1 MKSIHW
7 ETDKNKLKMAIK
19 IMGGSGAIVL
29 KNLNHTYK
37 RQKIHTYKIV
47 FNFYLEGFFLS
58 EKLFNISTLL
68 FASLANKNNNN
79 NYAIRSL

>member
-29 KNLNHTYK
+29 NNLNHTYK

-58 EKLFNISTLL
+58 EKLFNISMLL